1 MVYLHSS
8 LDCSLFLFP
17 HPRLRLSLFFFFN
30 DPAPPE
36 ISPLSLPDAL
46 PISRPLLDE
55 PGPLGGDLPGHEQD
69 PPPGRGEQ
77 AVIPA
82 ARATERVGIDDA
94 EGHRCEPASVIT
106 TASPLVS
113 RAAPWHSASTA
124 RATSSGGISRRWP
137 EVSSAARRAASGAIP
152 VFAAMRLTD

>member
-1 MVYLHSS
+1 MAVGDIDRQAADVLW
-8 LDCSLFLFP
+8 
-17 HPRLRLSLFFFFN
+17 
-30 DPAPPE
+30 PAPGRAHDLQH
-36 ISPLSLPDAL
+36 PLERA
-46 PISRPLLDE
+46 RPLLDE
-55 PGPLGGDLPGHEQD
+55 PGPLGGDLPGHEQN

-113 RAAPWHSASTA
+113 RAASWHSASTA
-124 RATSSGGISRRWP
+124 PATS
-137 EVSSAARRAASGAIP
+137 AATERVKPTTACLDA
-152 VFAAMRLTD
+152 L